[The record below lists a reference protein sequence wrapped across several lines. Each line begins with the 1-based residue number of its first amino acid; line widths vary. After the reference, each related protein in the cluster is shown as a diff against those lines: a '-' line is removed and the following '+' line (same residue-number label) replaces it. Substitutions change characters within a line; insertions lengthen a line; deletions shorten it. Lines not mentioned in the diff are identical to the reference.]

1 MDARMRA
8 GGALIA
14 GLVFSFVVAGCQPPD
29 SGGGAQ
35 GLSRWQSKKGVS
47 AADESEIGPIPDIQA
62 STHLAAGRLHESQNF
77 LNKAIGQYRSALM
90 RDPNCVEAHTRLG
103 MCLGRLGN
111 FDEAETHFRRAIELE
126 PKKSHHRNNIAFCY
140 MSRGL
145 WADAEA
151 ELRNAVEL
159 SPAFVRARVNL
170 GIVIAQQGRFDEALD
185 AFRVVLTEADAQYN
199 VGLMYQSAR
208 RFAEAEAAFAAAL
221 AANPKLEAAKQR
233 LEQARS
239 LSEHAA
245 AQADADAAEAVAA
258 ADTPQAE
265 APVAASEIVAME
277 PVAEATVS
285 PTTESFVETTV
296 TDAEAQ
302 ETMVATPEPEP
313 EQILVTISAETPAS
327 SIAAPDAQD
336 DIWLASLDPMA
347 CVEDAEHIEAVQA
360 SGIEQE
366 GGVPFRIEVS
376 LAAPEAIV
384 PDVVAALPEAG
395 TTDRLDVDVDVLFGS
410 SDLFF
415 ADATGM
421 SWAHWESPAP
431 EIVPFAMPADFDLP
445 WTPATDGPR
454 LAFPH

>member
-1 MDARMRA
+1 MDARKRA
-8 GGALIA
+8 GWALIA
-14 GLVFSFVVAGCQPPD
+14 GLVFLFVVAGCQPPD
-29 SGGGAQ
+29 AGSGSQ
-35 GLSRWQSKKGVS
+35 VLSRWQPQKGAS
-47 AADESEIGPIPDIQA
+47 AADESEIGEIPDIQA
-62 STHLAAGRLHESQNF
+62 GTHLAAGRLHESQNY

-90 RDPNCVEAHTRLG
+90 RDPNCIEAHTRLG

-170 GIVIAQQGRFDEALD
+170 GIVIAQQGRFDESLD

-245 AQADADAAEAVAA
+245 AQADARAAEAVAA

-265 APVAASEIVAME
+265 APVAAPEIVELE
-277 PVAEATVS
+277 PVAEVTES
-285 PTTESFVETTV
+285 LTMESFVETTAI
-296 TDAEAQ
+296 DAEAQ
-302 ETMVATPEPEP
+302 ETMVAPPEPEP
-313 EQILVTISAETPAS
+313 EQILVTISADTPAS
-327 SIAAPDAQD
+327 SIAALDAQD
-336 DIWLASLDPMA
+336 AMWLAHLDPMA
-347 CVEDAEHIEAVQA
+347 CVEDAERIEAVQA

-366 GGVPFRIEVS
+366 GGLPFRIEVS
-376 LAAPEAIV
+376 LAAPEVNV

-395 TTDRLDVDVDVLFGS
+395 TAGDVDAIVDATLVA

-415 ADATGM
+415 ADATGV
-421 SWAHWESPAP
+421 SWAHWHSPAP